1 MKTLSKRTKLILTLI
16 SLVLILSLGVGIALS
31 LLSYKDPIDQ
41 QAEIQPLG
49 NYDYSKR
56 PFFASEDPTIYKGD
70 LYLRDDYL
78 RLSRIPLNELTCDVR
93 TAKTW
98 ELPKDYPI
106 CTDDSHDHDGKEDPE
121 GCLDNKVDT
130 FLIDAYESAG
140 GSPIIYRTRLDGF
153 ADSDEDIIESD
164 GKSEIIRYDTANMT
178 AKAVVSIDDGI
189 TDVMTYDQ
197 WVFFMSCNADGV
209 YSLNVAPK
217 KEGEI
222 KTLEVG
228 KHGWTLMWANDDHVY
243 YQDTA
248 GNIYRATLD
257 LQNPEFVYYA
267 ETISAMD
274 PERIG
279 TFIHGEYLY
288 FEADYEIV
296 PYPISVDGTQA
307 IQFAKHTIRRVPLDN
322 LYGESELVAEN
333 VLDYC
338 VLGVGNNILYYQP
351 CCVEDRKA
359 GAGGT
364 YYFDWTG
371 GQLLG
376 VNLDTLEQVEMIN
389 DVGLDM
395 GDKYGSIVCGNALI
409 VAAVPLDGRYH
420 KDRYSGWGSC
430 RFLYDT
436 TTGALYPI
444 CSYYSYQW

>member
-1 MKTLSKRTKLILTLI
+1 MKKLSKSTTVIILSIL
-16 SLVLILSLGVGIALS
+16 SVLILAIGVGIALS
-31 LLSYKDPIDQ
+31 MLSYKDPIDQ

-56 PFFASEDPTIYKGD
+56 PFFASGDPTIYKGD
-70 LYLRDDYL
+70 LYLRDDHL
-78 RLSRIPLNELTCDVR
+78 RLSRISLNELTCDVR
-93 TAKTW
+93 TAQTW

-106 CTDDSHDHDGKEDPE
+106 CTDSSHDHDGKEDPE

-130 FLIDAYESAG
+130 FLIDAHESAG

-197 WVFFMSCNADGV
+197 WVFFMSCTADGV
-209 YSLNVAPK
+209 YSINVASK
-217 KEGEI
+217 KDGKL

-257 LQNPEFVYYA
+257 LKNPEFIFYA

-274 PERIG
+274 PDRIG
-279 TFIHGEYLY
+279 TFIHGNYLY
-288 FEADYEIV
+288 YEADYEIV
-296 PYPISVDGTQA
+296 PYYIGLDA
-307 IQFAKHTIRRVPLDN
+307 IQFAKHTIRRVPLNN

-333 VLDYC
+333 VLDNC
-338 VLGVGNNILYYQP
+338 VFGVGNNVLYYQP
-351 CCVEDRKA
+351 CSIVEGKY
-359 GAGGT
+359 GPGHPF
-364 YYFDWTG
+364 YFDWTG
-371 GQLLG
+371 GLLMG
-376 VNLDTLEQVEMIN
+376 VNLDTLEQVDMIN
-389 DVGLDM
+389 DIGLDLTDPHGNYAM
-395 GDKYGSIVCGNALI
+395 GNVLMVSPFPIDS
-409 VAAVPLDGRYH
+409 RYNNL
-420 KDRYSGWGSC
+420 DRYSGWGSYH
-430 RFLYDT
+430 FLYNP

-444 CSYYSYQW
+444 CSYSFQY